1 MNISKFG
8 TSGSQSSSTA
18 KVVGIE
24 HKVSKSGDIMYGD
37 LNLNNHKITNLANP
51 VTESDSIN
59 KGFLDMAISNIVHF
73 AESSEFGSR
82 LATLGINNDGQNV
95 VSPTQIQRSQI
106 YGVEVLGRL
115 PNRVFRI
122 ENIPPNNA
130 SIELGESLI
139 LRGLVDPSLPSDAA
153 TKQFVKNLVTNVRDN
168 INLQGLHTIINL
180 RDPTAPGEAA
190 NKNYVDQITQHIQ
203 TEDDNVTISQN
214 LDMKNHTIF
223 NVGRPSEPTSAINK
237 RYFKR
242 NIYHPKFQ
250 IFLGVSI
257 TPSST
262 PGSRPIPSC
271 VIHSVRTNTDHN
283 LHFVSAPLV
292 ARNDFLSLQ
301 FDSIHLR
308 DEVTSSYIEIS
319 VSGLVKVTSYEDED
333 KLHIDIIRV
342 SEEETDKISKTTV
355 IPPFD
360 CFNLNC
366 IVFPNP
372 SRDVFRIQYNYV
384 SSNSSVSMNMSSV
397 VIKVKQLELGD
408 QPEA

>member
-24 HKVSKSGDIMYGD
+24 HKVSKSGDVVYGD

-51 VTESDSIN
+51 VTESDSVN
-59 KGFLDMAISNIVHF
+59 KGFLDNAISNIVHF

-82 LATLGINNDGQNV
+82 LATLDINNDGQNV
-95 VSPTQIQRSQI
+95 VSPTQIQIQRSQI

-115 PNRVFRI
+115 PNRV
-122 ENIPPNNA
+122 PPNNA

-139 LRGLVDPSLPSDAA
+139 LRGLIDPSLPSDGA
-153 TKQFVKNLVTNVRDN
+153 TKQFVENLVTNVRDN

-203 TEDDNVTISQN
+203 IEDDSVIISRN

-242 NIYHPKFQ
+242 NIYRPKLQ
-250 IFLGVSI
+250 IFWGVSI

-262 PGSRPIPSC
+262 LGLRPIPSSA
-271 VIHSVRTNTDHN
+271 IHSVRTNTDHN

-292 ARNDFLSLQ
+292 AGNDFLSLQ
-301 FDSIHLR
+301 SDSIHLR
-308 DEVTSSYIEIS
+308 DEVISSYIEIS
-319 VSGLVKVTSYEDED
+319 VRGLVKVTRYDDED
-333 KLHIDIIRV
+333 KLYINIIRV
-342 SEEETDKISKTTV
+342 SQEETDKICKATV
-355 IPPFD
+355 TPPFD

-372 SRDVFRIQYNYV
+372 SRDVFCIQYKYV

-397 VIKVKQLELGD
+397 VIKVKQLEVGD
-408 QPEA
+408 QLEA

>member
-1 MNISKFG
+1 
-8 TSGSQSSSTA
+8 
-18 KVVGIE
+18 
-24 HKVSKSGDIMYGD
+24 MYGD

-59 KGFLDMAISNIVHF
+59 KGFLDNAISNIVHF

-95 VSPTQIQRSQI
+95 VSPSQIQIQRSQI
-106 YGVEVLGRL
+106 HGVEVLGHL

-122 ENIPPNNA
+122 ENIPPNDA

-153 TKQFVKNLVTNVRDN
+153 IKQFVENLVTNVRDN

-190 NKNYVDQITQHIQ
+190 NKSYVDQITQHIQ
-203 TEDDNVTISQN
+203 TEDNSVIILRN

-223 NVGRPSEPTSAINK
+223 NVGRPSEPTSVINK

-242 NIYHPKFQ
+242 NIYRPKFQ
-250 IFLGVSI
+250 IFLGASI

-262 PGSRPIPSC
+262 PGSRPIPSSA
-271 VIHSVRTNTDHN
+271 IHSVRTNTGHN

-292 ARNDFLSLQ
+292 AGNDFLSLQ
-301 FDSIHLR
+301 SDSIHLR

-319 VSGLVKVTSYEDED
+319 VSRLVKVTRYDDED
-333 KLHIDIIRV
+333 KLY
-342 SEEETDKISKTTV
+342 
-355 IPPFD
+355 
-360 CFNLNC
+360 
-366 IVFPNP
+366 NP
-372 SRDVFRIQYNYV
+372 C
-384 SSNSSVSMNMSSV
+384 
-397 VIKVKQLELGD
+397 
-408 QPEA
+408 

>member
-8 TSGSQSSSTA
+8 TSGSQSSSTV

-51 VTESDSIN
+51 VTESDSVN
-59 KGFLDMAISNIVHF
+59 KGFLDNAISNIVHF

-82 LATLGINNDGQNV
+82 LATLGINNDDQYV
-95 VSPTQIQRSQI
+95 VSPSQIQIQRSQI

-139 LRGLVDPSLPSDAA
+139 LKGLVDPILPSDAA
-153 TKQFVKNLVTNVRDN
+153 TKQFVENLVTNVRDN

-203 TEDDNVTISQN
+203 TEDDNVTISRN

-242 NIYHPKFQ
+242 NIYRPKFQ
-250 IFLGVSI
+250 IFLGA
-257 TPSST
+257 SST
-262 PGSRPIPSC
+262 PDSRPIPSSA
-271 VIHSVRTNTDHN
+271 IHSVRTNTDHN

-292 ARNDFLSLQ
+292 AGNDFLSLQ
-301 FDSIHLR
+301 SDSIHLR

-319 VSGLVKVTSYEDED
+319 ISGLVKVTSYDDED
-333 KLHIDIIRV
+333 KLYINIIRV
-342 SEEETDKISKTTV
+342 SQEETDKICKTTV
-355 IPPFD
+355 TPPFD

-384 SSNSSVSMNMSSV
+384 SSNSSVSMNISSV
-397 VIKVKQLELGD
+397 VIKVKQLEMGD